1 MVFPCHSCK
10 IRGAMIGGGLSMDCF
25 TFARGSHC
33 KIYPASHLYTALI
46 AMRDI
51 SRQIITL
58 HLSLCIC
65 ACVYLY
71 IYVFM
76 YLCICAFVYLYIC
89 IFVYL
94 YLCICV
100 FVSHVQTCPQRCI
113 ARSVPGCS
121 LATEF
126 IRAKSY
132 KLDRI
137 SFLKMSWEFTFI
149 PITGIYS
156 HKTLQ
161 IRTVSIPKYVCG
173 QHSKELKASLAPT
186 I

>member
-1 MVFPCHSCK
+1 MVFPCHNCK

-33 KIYPASHLYTALI
+33 TIYPASHLYTALI

-76 YLCICAFVYLYIC
+76 YLCICAFVYLHIC

-94 YLCICV
+94 CICVFCICV
-100 FVSHVQTCPQRCI
+100 FVYSTLI
-113 ARSVPGCS
+113 AMGDISRQIIIFGMQGDF
-121 LATEF
+121 LA
-126 IRAKSY
+126 
-132 KLDRI
+132 
-137 SFLKMSWEFTFI
+137 
-149 PITGIYS
+149 
-156 HKTLQ
+156 
-161 IRTVSIPKYVCG
+161 VCG
-173 QHSKELKASLAPT
+173 G
-186 I
+186 